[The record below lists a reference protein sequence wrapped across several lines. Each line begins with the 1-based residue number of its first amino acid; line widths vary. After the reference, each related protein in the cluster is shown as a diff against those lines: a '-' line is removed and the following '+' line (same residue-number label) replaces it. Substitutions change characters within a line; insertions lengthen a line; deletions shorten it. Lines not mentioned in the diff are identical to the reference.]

1 MPSSHRFLAPE
12 VPGKSSKNV
21 AIHGSAGEPLRLAR
35 GGWITL
41 LLNNASHAVV
51 RHVDV
56 AAARDGVNVISSRHV
71 KLDRLHVRGGSDDA
85 IALKSDWALRRIG
98 SETVGNI
105 SDILFHNVTV
115 LGAAKAAM
123 SIVTMDGPTSP
134 GPLRRIRAQNVQA
147 LAFIVVGARLRRP
160 GIGDAQV
167 VMDEW
172 IGTISDVSINN
183 VLAHGRWTSGSKRS
197 VPAYE
202 ALENHPLGPR
212 ISITN
217 VRAEVWGKGEA
228 AMKLWEPAHNPK
240 SYVERNVGPSPAF
253 GAFVRNAV
261 DVTLEVGR
269 ARRTT
274 TTGRPSSSTASAATA
289 SSTPPRT
296 GARRAP
302 STWACATP
310 PTSPSTAGSAVDEG
324 AFEVRQRIKPPLN
337 SGLPYPP
344 AATRNALGQ
353 DAPGLVRSSSAQ
365 DAAKP
370 RGVVR
375 GARERRG
382 PSRALPEHDRQL
394 AVPERR
400 DEGADADVVRRRG
413 PAVLQERRVGR
424 RVEPQ
429 PPLVAERRQERGDAV
444 AAEPVGHAARGAAAA
459 PVEDLD
465 ARVLDGAARGLEPRR
480 LVSRLVAQQPRG
492 LAVFGPDHD
501 VAGRRREVEEVG
513 DRRPGVGAHGPVGAV
528 DERRRRAAA
537 AAEAA
542 SLALLQNGA
551 KNPPVS
557 PSCGRNRRHRSSG
570 GASCFGGKRL
580 PPSSSRRDAAA
591 VVLQG
596 AHVVSP
602 GRAGSGDAAAASSS
616 VGSRRSTSATT
627 ASFSTGFNEHVL

>member
-1 MPSSHRFLAPE
+1 MLLALLLLLPIAASDAYCDARAFGAAGDGVSDDTAAITAALGACDHVVLRKGSYLSGTVRLRSHSVLEIRASAALLAIKAKRDRYAKPEADFYRKRKKTAWNQDRFQDYGHSNLDDALILIHDCENVTLRGGGAVDGRSEIPHTE
-12 VPGKSSKNV
+12 PLGGRFDPATNYPTKLIVVKSSKNV

-41 LLNNASHAVV
+41 LLNNATHAVV

-85 IALKSDWALRRIG
+85 IALKSDWALRRVLPMYDVQVTNSVVRSEKCNGLQIG

-123 SIVTMDGPTSP
+123 SIVTMDGSHIS
-134 GPLRRIRAQNVQA
+134 RVRYERIRAQNVQA

-183 VLAHGRWTSGSKRS
+183 VVAHNVSAPNAWKGYSYNYSTHLDGLARGRWTSGSKRS

-261 DVTLEVGR
+261 DVTLEKWDVR
-269 ARRTT
+269 AAHNDD
-274 TTGRPSSSTASAATA
+274 RPAFVFDGVRGNRLVNSAADRGAASAFDVGLRNAA
-289 SSTPPRT
+289 DVAVH
-296 GARRAP
+296 G
-302 STWACATP
+302 
-310 PTSPSTAGSAVDEG
+310 GLKAVDEG

-344 AATRNALGQ
+344 YFFDT
-353 DAPGLVRSSSAQ
+353 
-365 DAAKP
+365 
-370 RGVVR
+370 
-375 GARERRG
+375 
-382 PSRALPEHDRQL
+382 
-394 AVPERR
+394 
-400 DEGADADVVRRRG
+400 
-413 PAVLQERRVGR
+413 
-424 RVEPQ
+424 
-429 PPLVAERRQERGDAV
+429 
-444 AAEPVGHAARGAAAA
+444 
-459 PVEDLD
+459 
-465 ARVLDGAARGLEPRR
+465 
-480 LVSRLVAQQPRG
+480 
-492 LAVFGPDHD
+492 
-501 VAGRRREVEEVG
+501 
-513 DRRPGVGAHGPVGAV
+513 
-528 DERRRRAAA
+528 
-537 AAEAA
+537 
-542 SLALLQNGA
+542 
-551 KNPPVS
+551 
-557 PSCGRNRRHRSSG
+557 
-570 GASCFGGKRL
+570 
-580 PPSSSRRDAAA
+580 
-591 VVLQG
+591 
-596 AHVVSP
+596 
-602 GRAGSGDAAAASSS
+602 
-616 VGSRRSTSATT
+616 
-627 ASFSTGFNEHVL
+627 

>member
-1 MPSSHRFLAPE
+1 MLLAVLLLLPIAASDAYCDARAFGAAGDGVSDDTAAITAALGACDHVVLRKGSYLSGTVRLRSHSVLEIRASAALLAIKAKRDRYAKPEADFYRKRKKTAWNQDRFQDYGHSNLDDALILIHDCENVTLRGGGAVDGRSEIPHTE
-12 VPGKSSKNV
+12 PLGGRFDPGTNYPTKLIVVKSSKNV

-85 IALKSDWALRRIG
+85 IALKSDWALRRVLPMYDVQVTNSVVRSEKCNGLQIG

-123 SIVTMDGPTSP
+123 SIVTMDGSHIS
-134 GPLRRIRAQNVQA
+134 RVRYERIRAQNVQA

-183 VLAHGRWTSGSKRS
+183 VLAHNVSAPNAWKGYSYNYSTHLDGLAKGRWTSGSKRS

-261 DVTLEVGR
+261 DVTLEKWDVR
-269 ARRTT
+269 AAHNDD
-274 TTGRPSSSTASAATA
+274 RPAFVFDGVRGNRLVNSAADRGAASAFDVGLRNAA
-289 SSTPPRT
+289 DVAVH
-296 GARRAP
+296 G
-302 STWACATP
+302 
-310 PTSPSTAGSAVDEG
+310 GLKAVDEG

-344 AATRNALGQ
+344 YFFDT
-353 DAPGLVRSSSAQ
+353 
-365 DAAKP
+365 
-370 RGVVR
+370 
-375 GARERRG
+375 
-382 PSRALPEHDRQL
+382 
-394 AVPERR
+394 
-400 DEGADADVVRRRG
+400 
-413 PAVLQERRVGR
+413 
-424 RVEPQ
+424 
-429 PPLVAERRQERGDAV
+429 
-444 AAEPVGHAARGAAAA
+444 
-459 PVEDLD
+459 
-465 ARVLDGAARGLEPRR
+465 
-480 LVSRLVAQQPRG
+480 
-492 LAVFGPDHD
+492 
-501 VAGRRREVEEVG
+501 
-513 DRRPGVGAHGPVGAV
+513 
-528 DERRRRAAA
+528 
-537 AAEAA
+537 
-542 SLALLQNGA
+542 
-551 KNPPVS
+551 
-557 PSCGRNRRHRSSG
+557 
-570 GASCFGGKRL
+570 
-580 PPSSSRRDAAA
+580 
-591 VVLQG
+591 
-596 AHVVSP
+596 
-602 GRAGSGDAAAASSS
+602 
-616 VGSRRSTSATT
+616 
-627 ASFSTGFNEHVL
+627 

>member
-1 MPSSHRFLAPE
+1 MLLAVLLLLPIAASDAYCDARAFGAAGDGVSDDTAAITAALGACDHVVLRKGSYLSGTVRLRSHSVLEIRASAALLAIKAKRDRYAKPEADFYRKRKKTAWNQDRFQDYGHSNLDDALILIHDCENVTLRGGGAVDGRSEIPHTE
-12 VPGKSSKNV
+12 PLGGRFDPATNYPTKLIVVKSSKNV

-41 LLNNASHAVV
+41 LLNNATHAVV

-85 IALKSDWALRRIG
+85 IALKSDWALRRVLPMYDVQVTNSVVRSEKCNGLQIG

-123 SIVTMDGPTSP
+123 SIVTMDGSHIS
-134 GPLRRIRAQNVQA
+134 RVRYERIRAQNVQA

-183 VLAHGRWTSGSKRS
+183 VVAHNVSAPNAWKGYSYNYSTHLDGLAKGRWTSGSKRS

-261 DVTLEVGR
+261 DVTLEKWDVR
-269 ARRTT
+269 AAHNDD
-274 TTGRPSSSTASAATA
+274 RPAFVFDGVRGNRLVNSAADRGAASAFDVGLRNAA
-289 SSTPPRT
+289 DVAVH
-296 GARRAP
+296 G
-302 STWACATP
+302 
-310 PTSPSTAGSAVDEG
+310 GLKAVDEG

-344 AATRNALGQ
+344 YFFDT
-353 DAPGLVRSSSAQ
+353 
-365 DAAKP
+365 
-370 RGVVR
+370 
-375 GARERRG
+375 
-382 PSRALPEHDRQL
+382 
-394 AVPERR
+394 
-400 DEGADADVVRRRG
+400 
-413 PAVLQERRVGR
+413 
-424 RVEPQ
+424 
-429 PPLVAERRQERGDAV
+429 
-444 AAEPVGHAARGAAAA
+444 
-459 PVEDLD
+459 
-465 ARVLDGAARGLEPRR
+465 
-480 LVSRLVAQQPRG
+480 
-492 LAVFGPDHD
+492 
-501 VAGRRREVEEVG
+501 
-513 DRRPGVGAHGPVGAV
+513 
-528 DERRRRAAA
+528 
-537 AAEAA
+537 
-542 SLALLQNGA
+542 
-551 KNPPVS
+551 
-557 PSCGRNRRHRSSG
+557 
-570 GASCFGGKRL
+570 
-580 PPSSSRRDAAA
+580 
-591 VVLQG
+591 
-596 AHVVSP
+596 
-602 GRAGSGDAAAASSS
+602 
-616 VGSRRSTSATT
+616 
-627 ASFSTGFNEHVL
+627 

>member
-1 MPSSHRFLAPE
+1 MLLAVLLLLPIAASDAYCDARAFGAAGDGVSDDTAAITAALGACDHVVLRKGSYLSGTVRLRSHSVLEIRASAALLAIKAKRGRYAKPEADFYRKRKKSAWNQDRFQDYGHSNLDDALILIHDCENVTLRGGGAVDGRSEIPHTE
-12 VPGKSSKNV
+12 PVGGRFDPATNYPTKLIVVKSSKNV

-85 IALKSDWALRRIG
+85 IALKSDWALRRVLPMYDVQVTNSVVRSEKCNGLQIG

-123 SIVTMDGPTSP
+123 SIVTMDGSHIS
-134 GPLRRIRAQNVQA
+134 RVRYERIRAQNVQA

-183 VLAHGRWTSGSKRS
+183 VVAHNVSAPNAWKGYSYNYSTHLDGLARGRWTSGSKRS

-261 DVTLEVGR
+261 DVTLEKWDVR
-269 ARRTT
+269 AAHNDD
-274 TTGRPSSSTASAATA
+274 RPAFVFDGVRGNRLVNSAADRGAASAFDVGLRNAA
-289 SSTPPRT
+289 DVAVH
-296 GARRAP
+296 G
-302 STWACATP
+302 
-310 PTSPSTAGSAVDEG
+310 GLKAVDEG

-344 AATRNALGQ
+344 YFFDT
-353 DAPGLVRSSSAQ
+353 
-365 DAAKP
+365 
-370 RGVVR
+370 
-375 GARERRG
+375 
-382 PSRALPEHDRQL
+382 
-394 AVPERR
+394 
-400 DEGADADVVRRRG
+400 
-413 PAVLQERRVGR
+413 
-424 RVEPQ
+424 
-429 PPLVAERRQERGDAV
+429 
-444 AAEPVGHAARGAAAA
+444 
-459 PVEDLD
+459 
-465 ARVLDGAARGLEPRR
+465 
-480 LVSRLVAQQPRG
+480 
-492 LAVFGPDHD
+492 
-501 VAGRRREVEEVG
+501 
-513 DRRPGVGAHGPVGAV
+513 
-528 DERRRRAAA
+528 
-537 AAEAA
+537 
-542 SLALLQNGA
+542 
-551 KNPPVS
+551 
-557 PSCGRNRRHRSSG
+557 
-570 GASCFGGKRL
+570 
-580 PPSSSRRDAAA
+580 
-591 VVLQG
+591 
-596 AHVVSP
+596 
-602 GRAGSGDAAAASSS
+602 
-616 VGSRRSTSATT
+616 
-627 ASFSTGFNEHVL
+627 

>member
-1 MPSSHRFLAPE
+1 MLLALLLLLPIAASDAYCDARAFGAAGDGVSDDTAAITAALGACDHVVLRKGSYLSGTVRLRSHSVLEIRASAALLAIKAKRDRYAKPEADFYRKRKKSAWNQDRFQDYGHSNLDDALILIHDCENVTLRGGGAVDGRSEIPHTE
-12 VPGKSSKNV
+12 PVGGRFDPATNYPTKLIVVKSSKNV

-41 LLNNASHAVV
+41 LLNNATHAVV

-85 IALKSDWALRRIG
+85 IALKSDWALRRVLPMYDVQVTNSVVRSEKCNGLQIG

-123 SIVTMDGPTSP
+123 SIVTMDGSHIS
-134 GPLRRIRAQNVQA
+134 RVRYERIRAQNVQA

-183 VLAHGRWTSGSKRS
+183 VVAHNVSAPNAWKGYSYNYSTHLDGLARGRWTSGSKRS

-261 DVTLEVGR
+261 DVTLEKWDVR
-269 ARRTT
+269 AAHNDD
-274 TTGRPSSSTASAATA
+274 RPAFVFDGVRGNRLVNSAADRGAASAFDVGLRNAA
-289 SSTPPRT
+289 DVAVH
-296 GARRAP
+296 G
-302 STWACATP
+302 
-310 PTSPSTAGSAVDEG
+310 GLKAVDEG

-344 AATRNALGQ
+344 YFFDT
-353 DAPGLVRSSSAQ
+353 
-365 DAAKP
+365 
-370 RGVVR
+370 
-375 GARERRG
+375 
-382 PSRALPEHDRQL
+382 
-394 AVPERR
+394 
-400 DEGADADVVRRRG
+400 
-413 PAVLQERRVGR
+413 
-424 RVEPQ
+424 
-429 PPLVAERRQERGDAV
+429 
-444 AAEPVGHAARGAAAA
+444 
-459 PVEDLD
+459 
-465 ARVLDGAARGLEPRR
+465 
-480 LVSRLVAQQPRG
+480 
-492 LAVFGPDHD
+492 
-501 VAGRRREVEEVG
+501 
-513 DRRPGVGAHGPVGAV
+513 
-528 DERRRRAAA
+528 
-537 AAEAA
+537 
-542 SLALLQNGA
+542 
-551 KNPPVS
+551 
-557 PSCGRNRRHRSSG
+557 
-570 GASCFGGKRL
+570 
-580 PPSSSRRDAAA
+580 
-591 VVLQG
+591 
-596 AHVVSP
+596 
-602 GRAGSGDAAAASSS
+602 
-616 VGSRRSTSATT
+616 
-627 ASFSTGFNEHVL
+627 

>member
-1 MPSSHRFLAPE
+1 MLLALLLLLPIAASDAYCDARAFGAAGDGVSDDTAAITAALGACDHVVLRKGSYLSGTVRLRSHSVLEIRASAALLAIKAKRGRYAKPEADFYRKRKKSAWNQDRFQDYGHSNLDDALILIHDCENVTLRGGGAVDGRSEIPHTE
-12 VPGKSSKNV
+12 PVGGRFDPATNYPTKLIVVKSSKNV

-85 IALKSDWALRRIG
+85 IALKSDWALRRVLPMYDVQVTNSVVRSEKCNGLQIG

-123 SIVTMDGPTSP
+123 SIVTMDGSHIS
-134 GPLRRIRAQNVQA
+134 RVRYERIRAQNVQA

-183 VLAHGRWTSGSKRS
+183 VVAHNVSAPNAWKGYSYNYSTHLDGLAKGRWTSGSKRS

-261 DVTLEVGR
+261 DVTLEKWDVR
-269 ARRTT
+269 AAHNDD
-274 TTGRPSSSTASAATA
+274 RPAFVFDGVRGNRLVNSAADRGAASAFDVGLRNAA
-289 SSTPPRT
+289 DVAVH
-296 GARRAP
+296 G
-302 STWACATP
+302 
-310 PTSPSTAGSAVDEG
+310 GLKAVDEG

-344 AATRNALGQ
+344 YFFDT
-353 DAPGLVRSSSAQ
+353 
-365 DAAKP
+365 
-370 RGVVR
+370 
-375 GARERRG
+375 
-382 PSRALPEHDRQL
+382 
-394 AVPERR
+394 
-400 DEGADADVVRRRG
+400 
-413 PAVLQERRVGR
+413 
-424 RVEPQ
+424 
-429 PPLVAERRQERGDAV
+429 
-444 AAEPVGHAARGAAAA
+444 
-459 PVEDLD
+459 
-465 ARVLDGAARGLEPRR
+465 
-480 LVSRLVAQQPRG
+480 
-492 LAVFGPDHD
+492 
-501 VAGRRREVEEVG
+501 
-513 DRRPGVGAHGPVGAV
+513 
-528 DERRRRAAA
+528 
-537 AAEAA
+537 
-542 SLALLQNGA
+542 
-551 KNPPVS
+551 
-557 PSCGRNRRHRSSG
+557 
-570 GASCFGGKRL
+570 
-580 PPSSSRRDAAA
+580 
-591 VVLQG
+591 
-596 AHVVSP
+596 
-602 GRAGSGDAAAASSS
+602 
-616 VGSRRSTSATT
+616 
-627 ASFSTGFNEHVL
+627 

>member
-1 MPSSHRFLAPE
+1 MLLALLLLLPIAASDAYCDARAFGAAGDGVSDDTAAITAALGACDHVVLRKGSYLSGTVRLRSHSVLEIRASAALLAIKAKRGRYAKPEADFYRKRKKSAWNQDRFQDYGHSNLDDALILIHDCENVTLRGGGAVDGRSEIPHTE
-12 VPGKSSKNV
+12 PLGGRFDPATNYPTKLIVVKSSKNV

-41 LLNNASHAVV
+41 LLNNATHAVV

-85 IALKSDWALRRIG
+85 IALKSDWALRRVLPMYDVQVTNSVVRSEKCNGLQIG

-123 SIVTMDGPTSP
+123 SIVTMDGSHIS
-134 GPLRRIRAQNVQA
+134 RVRYERIRAQNVQA

-183 VLAHGRWTSGSKRS
+183 VVAHNVSAPNAWKGYSYNYSTHLDGLARGRWTSGSKRS

-261 DVTLEVGR
+261 DVTLEKWDVR
-269 ARRTT
+269 AAHNDD
-274 TTGRPSSSTASAATA
+274 RPAFVFDGVRGNRLVNSAADRGAASAFDVGLRNAA
-289 SSTPPRT
+289 DVAVH
-296 GARRAP
+296 G
-302 STWACATP
+302 
-310 PTSPSTAGSAVDEG
+310 GLKAVDEG

-344 AATRNALGQ
+344 YFFDT
-353 DAPGLVRSSSAQ
+353 
-365 DAAKP
+365 
-370 RGVVR
+370 
-375 GARERRG
+375 
-382 PSRALPEHDRQL
+382 
-394 AVPERR
+394 
-400 DEGADADVVRRRG
+400 
-413 PAVLQERRVGR
+413 
-424 RVEPQ
+424 
-429 PPLVAERRQERGDAV
+429 
-444 AAEPVGHAARGAAAA
+444 
-459 PVEDLD
+459 
-465 ARVLDGAARGLEPRR
+465 
-480 LVSRLVAQQPRG
+480 
-492 LAVFGPDHD
+492 
-501 VAGRRREVEEVG
+501 
-513 DRRPGVGAHGPVGAV
+513 
-528 DERRRRAAA
+528 
-537 AAEAA
+537 
-542 SLALLQNGA
+542 
-551 KNPPVS
+551 
-557 PSCGRNRRHRSSG
+557 
-570 GASCFGGKRL
+570 
-580 PPSSSRRDAAA
+580 
-591 VVLQG
+591 
-596 AHVVSP
+596 
-602 GRAGSGDAAAASSS
+602 
-616 VGSRRSTSATT
+616 
-627 ASFSTGFNEHVL
+627 

>member
-1 MPSSHRFLAPE
+1 MLLAVLLLLPIAASDAYCDARAFGAAGDGVSDDTAAITAALGACDHVVLRKGSYLSGTVRLRSHSVLEIRASAALLAIKAKRDRYAKPEADFYRKRKKSAWNQDRFQDYGHSNLDDALILIHDCENVTLRGGGAVDGRSEIPHTE
-12 VPGKSSKNV
+12 PVGGRFDPATNYPTKLIVVKSSKNV

-85 IALKSDWALRRIG
+85 IALKSDWALRRVLPMYDVQVTNSVVRSEKCNGLQIG

-123 SIVTMDGPTSP
+123 SIVTMDGSHIS
-134 GPLRRIRAQNVQA
+134 RVRYERIRAQNVQA

-183 VLAHGRWTSGSKRS
+183 VVAHNVSAPNAWKGYSYNYSTHLDGLAKGRWTSGSKRS

-261 DVTLEVGR
+261 DVTLEKWDVR
-269 ARRTT
+269 AAHNDD
-274 TTGRPSSSTASAATA
+274 RPAFVFDGVRGNRLVNSAADRGAASAFDVGLRNAA
-289 SSTPPRT
+289 DVAVH
-296 GARRAP
+296 G
-302 STWACATP
+302 
-310 PTSPSTAGSAVDEG
+310 GLKAVDEG

-344 AATRNALGQ
+344 YFFDT
-353 DAPGLVRSSSAQ
+353 
-365 DAAKP
+365 
-370 RGVVR
+370 
-375 GARERRG
+375 
-382 PSRALPEHDRQL
+382 
-394 AVPERR
+394 
-400 DEGADADVVRRRG
+400 
-413 PAVLQERRVGR
+413 
-424 RVEPQ
+424 
-429 PPLVAERRQERGDAV
+429 
-444 AAEPVGHAARGAAAA
+444 
-459 PVEDLD
+459 
-465 ARVLDGAARGLEPRR
+465 
-480 LVSRLVAQQPRG
+480 
-492 LAVFGPDHD
+492 
-501 VAGRRREVEEVG
+501 
-513 DRRPGVGAHGPVGAV
+513 
-528 DERRRRAAA
+528 
-537 AAEAA
+537 
-542 SLALLQNGA
+542 
-551 KNPPVS
+551 
-557 PSCGRNRRHRSSG
+557 
-570 GASCFGGKRL
+570 
-580 PPSSSRRDAAA
+580 
-591 VVLQG
+591 
-596 AHVVSP
+596 
-602 GRAGSGDAAAASSS
+602 
-616 VGSRRSTSATT
+616 
-627 ASFSTGFNEHVL
+627 

>member
-1 MPSSHRFLAPE
+1 MLLALLLLLPIAASDAYCDARAFGAAGDGVSDDTAAITAALGACDHVVLRKGSYLSGTVRLRSHSVLEIRASAALLAIKAKRGRYAKPEADFYRKRKKSAWNQDRFQDYGHSNLDDALILIHDCENVTLRGGGAVDGRSEIPHTE
-12 VPGKSSKNV
+12 PVGGRFDPATNYPTKLIVVKSSKNV

-41 LLNNASHAVV
+41 LLNNATHAVV

-85 IALKSDWALRRIG
+85 IALKSDWALRRVLPMYDVQVTNSVVRSEKCNGLQIG

-123 SIVTMDGPTSP
+123 SIVTMDGSHIS
-134 GPLRRIRAQNVQA
+134 RVRYERIRAQNVQA

-183 VLAHGRWTSGSKRS
+183 VVAHNVSAPNAWKGYSYNYSTHLDGLARGRWTSGSKRS

-261 DVTLEVGR
+261 DVTLEKWDVR
-269 ARRTT
+269 AAHNDD
-274 TTGRPSSSTASAATA
+274 RPAFVFDGVRGNRLVNSAADRGAASAFDVGLRNAA
-289 SSTPPRT
+289 DVAVH
-296 GARRAP
+296 G
-302 STWACATP
+302 
-310 PTSPSTAGSAVDEG
+310 GLKAVDEG

-344 AATRNALGQ
+344 YFFDT
-353 DAPGLVRSSSAQ
+353 
-365 DAAKP
+365 
-370 RGVVR
+370 
-375 GARERRG
+375 
-382 PSRALPEHDRQL
+382 
-394 AVPERR
+394 
-400 DEGADADVVRRRG
+400 
-413 PAVLQERRVGR
+413 
-424 RVEPQ
+424 
-429 PPLVAERRQERGDAV
+429 
-444 AAEPVGHAARGAAAA
+444 
-459 PVEDLD
+459 
-465 ARVLDGAARGLEPRR
+465 
-480 LVSRLVAQQPRG
+480 
-492 LAVFGPDHD
+492 
-501 VAGRRREVEEVG
+501 
-513 DRRPGVGAHGPVGAV
+513 
-528 DERRRRAAA
+528 
-537 AAEAA
+537 
-542 SLALLQNGA
+542 
-551 KNPPVS
+551 
-557 PSCGRNRRHRSSG
+557 
-570 GASCFGGKRL
+570 
-580 PPSSSRRDAAA
+580 
-591 VVLQG
+591 
-596 AHVVSP
+596 
-602 GRAGSGDAAAASSS
+602 
-616 VGSRRSTSATT
+616 
-627 ASFSTGFNEHVL
+627 

>member
-1 MPSSHRFLAPE
+1 MLLAVLLLLPIAASDAYCDARAFGAAGDGVSDDTAAITAALGACDHVVLRKGSYLSGTVRLRSHSVLEIRASAALLAIKAKRDRYARPEADFYRKRKKTAWNQDRFQDYGHSNLDDALILIHDCENVTLRGGGAVDGRSEIPHTE
-12 VPGKSSKNV
+12 PLGGRFDPATNYPTKLIVVKSSKNV

-85 IALKSDWALRRIG
+85 IALKSDWALRRVLPMYDVQVTNSVVRSEKCNGLQIG

-123 SIVTMDGPTSP
+123 SIVTMDGSHIS
-134 GPLRRIRAQNVQA
+134 RVRYERIRAQNVQA

-183 VLAHGRWTSGSKRS
+183 VVAHNVSAPNAWKGYSYNYSTHLDGLAKGRWTSGSKRS

-261 DVTLEVGR
+261 DVTLEKWDVR
-269 ARRTT
+269 AAHNDD
-274 TTGRPSSSTASAATA
+274 RPAFVFDGVRGNRLVNSAADRGAASAFDVGLRNAA
-289 SSTPPRT
+289 DVAVH
-296 GARRAP
+296 G
-302 STWACATP
+302 
-310 PTSPSTAGSAVDEG
+310 GLKAVDEG

-344 AATRNALGQ
+344 YFFDT
-353 DAPGLVRSSSAQ
+353 
-365 DAAKP
+365 
-370 RGVVR
+370 
-375 GARERRG
+375 
-382 PSRALPEHDRQL
+382 
-394 AVPERR
+394 
-400 DEGADADVVRRRG
+400 
-413 PAVLQERRVGR
+413 
-424 RVEPQ
+424 
-429 PPLVAERRQERGDAV
+429 
-444 AAEPVGHAARGAAAA
+444 
-459 PVEDLD
+459 
-465 ARVLDGAARGLEPRR
+465 
-480 LVSRLVAQQPRG
+480 
-492 LAVFGPDHD
+492 
-501 VAGRRREVEEVG
+501 
-513 DRRPGVGAHGPVGAV
+513 
-528 DERRRRAAA
+528 
-537 AAEAA
+537 
-542 SLALLQNGA
+542 
-551 KNPPVS
+551 
-557 PSCGRNRRHRSSG
+557 
-570 GASCFGGKRL
+570 
-580 PPSSSRRDAAA
+580 
-591 VVLQG
+591 
-596 AHVVSP
+596 
-602 GRAGSGDAAAASSS
+602 
-616 VGSRRSTSATT
+616 
-627 ASFSTGFNEHVL
+627 

>member
-1 MPSSHRFLAPE
+1 MLLALLLLLPIAASDAYCDARAFGAAGDGVSDDTAAITAALGACDHVVLRKGSYLSGTVRLRSHSVLEIRASAALLAIKAKRDRYAKPEADFYRKRKKTAWNQDRFQDYGHSNLDDALILIHDCENVTLRGGGAVDGRSEIPHTE
-12 VPGKSSKNV
+12 PLGGKFDPGTNYPTKLIVVKSSKNV

-85 IALKSDWALRRIG
+85 IALKSDWALRRVLPMYDVQVTNSVVRSEKCNGLQIG

-123 SIVTMDGPTSP
+123 SIVTMDGSHIS
-134 GPLRRIRAQNVQA
+134 RVRYERIRAQNVQA

-183 VLAHGRWTSGSKRS
+183 VLAHNVSAPNAWKGYSYNYSTHLDGLAKGRWTSGSKRS

-261 DVTLEVGR
+261 DVTLEKWDVR
-269 ARRTT
+269 AAHNDD
-274 TTGRPSSSTASAATA
+274 RPAFVFDGVRGNRLVNSAADRGAASAFDVGLRNAA
-289 SSTPPRT
+289 DVAVH
-296 GARRAP
+296 G
-302 STWACATP
+302 
-310 PTSPSTAGSAVDEG
+310 GLKAVDEG

-344 AATRNALGQ
+344 YFFDT
-353 DAPGLVRSSSAQ
+353 
-365 DAAKP
+365 
-370 RGVVR
+370 
-375 GARERRG
+375 
-382 PSRALPEHDRQL
+382 
-394 AVPERR
+394 
-400 DEGADADVVRRRG
+400 
-413 PAVLQERRVGR
+413 
-424 RVEPQ
+424 
-429 PPLVAERRQERGDAV
+429 
-444 AAEPVGHAARGAAAA
+444 
-459 PVEDLD
+459 
-465 ARVLDGAARGLEPRR
+465 
-480 LVSRLVAQQPRG
+480 
-492 LAVFGPDHD
+492 
-501 VAGRRREVEEVG
+501 
-513 DRRPGVGAHGPVGAV
+513 
-528 DERRRRAAA
+528 
-537 AAEAA
+537 
-542 SLALLQNGA
+542 
-551 KNPPVS
+551 
-557 PSCGRNRRHRSSG
+557 
-570 GASCFGGKRL
+570 
-580 PPSSSRRDAAA
+580 
-591 VVLQG
+591 
-596 AHVVSP
+596 
-602 GRAGSGDAAAASSS
+602 
-616 VGSRRSTSATT
+616 
-627 ASFSTGFNEHVL
+627 

>member
-1 MPSSHRFLAPE
+1 MLLAVLLLLPIAASDAYCDARAFGAAGDGVSDDTAAITAALGACDHVVLRKGSYLSGTVRLRSHSVLEIRASAALLAIKAKRDRYAKPEADFYRKRKKTAWNQDRFQDYGHSNLDDALILIHDCENVTLRGGGAVDGRSEIPHTE
-12 VPGKSSKNV
+12 PLGGRFDPGTNYPTKLIVVKSSKNV

-85 IALKSDWALRRIG
+85 IALKSDWALRRVLPMYDVQVTNSVVRSEKCNGLQIG

-123 SIVTMDGPTSP
+123 SIVTMDGSHIS
-134 GPLRRIRAQNVQA
+134 RVRYERIRAQNVQA

-183 VLAHGRWTSGSKRS
+183 VLAHNVSAPNAWKGYSYNYSTHLDGLAKGRWTSGSKRS

-261 DVTLEVGR
+261 DVTLEKWDVR
-269 ARRTT
+269 AAHNDD
-274 TTGRPSSSTASAATA
+274 RPAFVFDGVRDNRLVNSAADRGAASAFDVGLRNAA
-289 SSTPPRT
+289 DVAVH
-296 GARRAP
+296 G
-302 STWACATP
+302 
-310 PTSPSTAGSAVDEG
+310 GLKAVDEG

-344 AATRNALGQ
+344 YFFDT
-353 DAPGLVRSSSAQ
+353 
-365 DAAKP
+365 
-370 RGVVR
+370 
-375 GARERRG
+375 
-382 PSRALPEHDRQL
+382 
-394 AVPERR
+394 
-400 DEGADADVVRRRG
+400 
-413 PAVLQERRVGR
+413 
-424 RVEPQ
+424 
-429 PPLVAERRQERGDAV
+429 
-444 AAEPVGHAARGAAAA
+444 
-459 PVEDLD
+459 
-465 ARVLDGAARGLEPRR
+465 
-480 LVSRLVAQQPRG
+480 
-492 LAVFGPDHD
+492 
-501 VAGRRREVEEVG
+501 
-513 DRRPGVGAHGPVGAV
+513 
-528 DERRRRAAA
+528 
-537 AAEAA
+537 
-542 SLALLQNGA
+542 
-551 KNPPVS
+551 
-557 PSCGRNRRHRSSG
+557 
-570 GASCFGGKRL
+570 
-580 PPSSSRRDAAA
+580 
-591 VVLQG
+591 
-596 AHVVSP
+596 
-602 GRAGSGDAAAASSS
+602 
-616 VGSRRSTSATT
+616 
-627 ASFSTGFNEHVL
+627 

>member
-1 MPSSHRFLAPE
+1 MLLAVLLLLPIAASDAYCDARAFGAAGDGVSDDTAAITAALGACDHVVLRKGSYLSGTVRLRSHSVLEIRASAALLAIKAKRGRYAKPEADFYRKRKKSAWNQDRFQDYGHSNLDDALILIHDCENVTLRGGGAVDGRSEIPHTE
-12 VPGKSSKNV
+12 PLGGRFDPATNYPTKLIVVKSSKNV

-41 LLNNASHAVV
+41 LLNNATHAVV

-85 IALKSDWALRRIG
+85 IALKSDWALRRVLPMYDVQVTNSVVRSEKCNGLQIG

-123 SIVTMDGPTSP
+123 SIVTMDGSHIS
-134 GPLRRIRAQNVQA
+134 RVRYERIRAQNVQA

-183 VLAHGRWTSGSKRS
+183 VVAHNVSAPNAWKGYSYNYSTHLDGLARGRWTSGSKRS

-261 DVTLEVGR
+261 DVTLEKWDVR
-269 ARRTT
+269 AAHNDD
-274 TTGRPSSSTASAATA
+274 RPAFVFDGVRGNRLVNSAADRGAASAFDVGLRNAA
-289 SSTPPRT
+289 DVAVH
-296 GARRAP
+296 G
-302 STWACATP
+302 
-310 PTSPSTAGSAVDEG
+310 GLKAVDEG

-344 AATRNALGQ
+344 YFFDT
-353 DAPGLVRSSSAQ
+353 
-365 DAAKP
+365 
-370 RGVVR
+370 
-375 GARERRG
+375 
-382 PSRALPEHDRQL
+382 
-394 AVPERR
+394 
-400 DEGADADVVRRRG
+400 
-413 PAVLQERRVGR
+413 
-424 RVEPQ
+424 
-429 PPLVAERRQERGDAV
+429 
-444 AAEPVGHAARGAAAA
+444 
-459 PVEDLD
+459 
-465 ARVLDGAARGLEPRR
+465 
-480 LVSRLVAQQPRG
+480 
-492 LAVFGPDHD
+492 
-501 VAGRRREVEEVG
+501 
-513 DRRPGVGAHGPVGAV
+513 
-528 DERRRRAAA
+528 
-537 AAEAA
+537 
-542 SLALLQNGA
+542 
-551 KNPPVS
+551 
-557 PSCGRNRRHRSSG
+557 
-570 GASCFGGKRL
+570 
-580 PPSSSRRDAAA
+580 
-591 VVLQG
+591 
-596 AHVVSP
+596 
-602 GRAGSGDAAAASSS
+602 
-616 VGSRRSTSATT
+616 
-627 ASFSTGFNEHVL
+627 

>member
-1 MPSSHRFLAPE
+1 MLLALLLLLPIAASDAYCDARAFGAAGDGVSDDTAAITAALGACDHVVLRKGSYLSGTVRLRSHSVLEIRASAALLAIKAKRDRYAKPEADFYRKRKKSAWNQDRFQDYGHSNLDDALILIHDCENVTLRGGGAVDGRSEIPHTE
-12 VPGKSSKNV
+12 PVGGRFDPATNYPTKLIVVKSSKNV

-41 LLNNASHAVV
+41 LLNNATHAVV

-85 IALKSDWALRRIG
+85 IALKSDWALRRVLPMYDVQVTNSVVRSEKCNGLQIG

-123 SIVTMDGPTSP
+123 SIVTMDGSHIS
-134 GPLRRIRAQNVQA
+134 RVRYERIRAQNVQA

-183 VLAHGRWTSGSKRS
+183 VVAHNVSAPNAWKGYSYNYSTHLDGLAKGRWTSGSKRS

-261 DVTLEVGR
+261 DVTLEKWDVR
-269 ARRTT
+269 AAHNDD
-274 TTGRPSSSTASAATA
+274 RPAFVFDGVRGNRLVNSAADRGAASAFDVGLRNAA
-289 SSTPPRT
+289 DVAVH
-296 GARRAP
+296 G
-302 STWACATP
+302 
-310 PTSPSTAGSAVDEG
+310 GLKAVDEG

-344 AATRNALGQ
+344 YFFDT
-353 DAPGLVRSSSAQ
+353 
-365 DAAKP
+365 
-370 RGVVR
+370 
-375 GARERRG
+375 
-382 PSRALPEHDRQL
+382 
-394 AVPERR
+394 
-400 DEGADADVVRRRG
+400 
-413 PAVLQERRVGR
+413 
-424 RVEPQ
+424 
-429 PPLVAERRQERGDAV
+429 
-444 AAEPVGHAARGAAAA
+444 
-459 PVEDLD
+459 
-465 ARVLDGAARGLEPRR
+465 
-480 LVSRLVAQQPRG
+480 
-492 LAVFGPDHD
+492 
-501 VAGRRREVEEVG
+501 
-513 DRRPGVGAHGPVGAV
+513 
-528 DERRRRAAA
+528 
-537 AAEAA
+537 
-542 SLALLQNGA
+542 
-551 KNPPVS
+551 
-557 PSCGRNRRHRSSG
+557 
-570 GASCFGGKRL
+570 
-580 PPSSSRRDAAA
+580 
-591 VVLQG
+591 
-596 AHVVSP
+596 
-602 GRAGSGDAAAASSS
+602 
-616 VGSRRSTSATT
+616 
-627 ASFSTGFNEHVL
+627 

>member
-1 MPSSHRFLAPE
+1 MLLAVLLLLPIAASDAYCDARAFGAAGDGVSDDTAAITAALGACDHVVLRKGSYLSGTVRLRSHSVLEIRASAALLAIKAKRGRYAKPEADFYRKRKKTAWNQDRFQDYGHSNLDDALILIHDCENVTLRGGGAVDGRSEIPHTE
-12 VPGKSSKNV
+12 PVGGRFDPATNYPTKLIVVKSSKNV

-41 LLNNASHAVV
+41 LLNNATHAVV

-85 IALKSDWALRRIG
+85 IALKSDWALRRVLPMYDVQVTNSVVRSEKCNGLQIG

-123 SIVTMDGPTSP
+123 SIVTMDGSHIS
-134 GPLRRIRAQNVQA
+134 RVRYERIRAQNVQA

-183 VLAHGRWTSGSKRS
+183 VVAHNVSAPNAWKGYSYNYSTHLDGLAKGRWTSGSKRS

-261 DVTLEVGR
+261 DVTLEKWDVR
-269 ARRTT
+269 AAHNDD
-274 TTGRPSSSTASAATA
+274 RPAFVFDGVRGNRLVNSAADRGAASAFDVGLRNAA
-289 SSTPPRT
+289 DVAVH
-296 GARRAP
+296 G
-302 STWACATP
+302 
-310 PTSPSTAGSAVDEG
+310 GLKAVDEG

-344 AATRNALGQ
+344 YFFDT
-353 DAPGLVRSSSAQ
+353 
-365 DAAKP
+365 
-370 RGVVR
+370 
-375 GARERRG
+375 
-382 PSRALPEHDRQL
+382 
-394 AVPERR
+394 
-400 DEGADADVVRRRG
+400 
-413 PAVLQERRVGR
+413 
-424 RVEPQ
+424 
-429 PPLVAERRQERGDAV
+429 
-444 AAEPVGHAARGAAAA
+444 
-459 PVEDLD
+459 
-465 ARVLDGAARGLEPRR
+465 
-480 LVSRLVAQQPRG
+480 
-492 LAVFGPDHD
+492 
-501 VAGRRREVEEVG
+501 
-513 DRRPGVGAHGPVGAV
+513 
-528 DERRRRAAA
+528 
-537 AAEAA
+537 
-542 SLALLQNGA
+542 
-551 KNPPVS
+551 
-557 PSCGRNRRHRSSG
+557 
-570 GASCFGGKRL
+570 
-580 PPSSSRRDAAA
+580 
-591 VVLQG
+591 
-596 AHVVSP
+596 
-602 GRAGSGDAAAASSS
+602 
-616 VGSRRSTSATT
+616 
-627 ASFSTGFNEHVL
+627 

>member
-1 MPSSHRFLAPE
+1 MLLAVLLLLPIAASDAYCDARAFGAAGDGVSDDTAAITAALGACDHVVLRKGSYLSGTVRLRSHSVLEIRASAALLAIKAKRGRYARPEADFYRKRKKTAWNQGRNRVMQRRFNAWNQDRFQDYGHSNLDDALILIHDCENVTLRGGGAVDGRSEIPHTE
-12 VPGKSSKNV
+12 PLGGRFDPATNYPTKLIVVKSSKNV

-85 IALKSDWALRRIG
+85 IALKSDWALRRVLPMYDVQVTNSVVRSEKCNGLQIG

-115 LGAAKAAM
+115 LGAAKAAI
-123 SIVTMDGPTSP
+123 SIVTMDGSHIS
-134 GPLRRIRAQNVQA
+134 RVRYERIRAQNVQA

-183 VLAHGRWTSGSKRS
+183 VLAHNVSAPNAWKGYSYNYSTHLDGLAKGRWTSGSKRS

-261 DVTLEVGR
+261 DVTLEKWDVR
-269 ARRTT
+269 AAHNDD
-274 TTGRPSSSTASAATA
+274 RPAFVFDGVRGNRLVNSAADRGAASAFDVGLRNAA
-289 SSTPPRT
+289 DVAVH
-296 GARRAP
+296 G
-302 STWACATP
+302 
-310 PTSPSTAGSAVDEG
+310 GLKAVDEG

-344 AATRNALGQ
+344 YFFDT
-353 DAPGLVRSSSAQ
+353 
-365 DAAKP
+365 
-370 RGVVR
+370 
-375 GARERRG
+375 
-382 PSRALPEHDRQL
+382 
-394 AVPERR
+394 
-400 DEGADADVVRRRG
+400 
-413 PAVLQERRVGR
+413 
-424 RVEPQ
+424 
-429 PPLVAERRQERGDAV
+429 
-444 AAEPVGHAARGAAAA
+444 
-459 PVEDLD
+459 
-465 ARVLDGAARGLEPRR
+465 
-480 LVSRLVAQQPRG
+480 
-492 LAVFGPDHD
+492 
-501 VAGRRREVEEVG
+501 
-513 DRRPGVGAHGPVGAV
+513 
-528 DERRRRAAA
+528 
-537 AAEAA
+537 
-542 SLALLQNGA
+542 
-551 KNPPVS
+551 
-557 PSCGRNRRHRSSG
+557 
-570 GASCFGGKRL
+570 
-580 PPSSSRRDAAA
+580 
-591 VVLQG
+591 
-596 AHVVSP
+596 
-602 GRAGSGDAAAASSS
+602 
-616 VGSRRSTSATT
+616 
-627 ASFSTGFNEHVL
+627 

>member
-1 MPSSHRFLAPE
+1 MRLGSLGDSARCCSQSSCCSRSPRATPTATRAFGAAGDGVSDDTAAITAALGACDHVVLRKGSYLSGTVRLRSHSVLEIRASAALLAIKAKRGRYAKPEADFYRKRKKTAWNQGRNRVMQRRFNAWNQDRFQDYGHSNLDDALILIHDCENVTLRGGGAVDGRSEIPHTE
-12 VPGKSSKNV
+12 PVGGRFDPATNYPTKLIVVKSSKNV

-51 RHVDV
+51 RHVGV

-85 IALKSDWALRRIG
+85 IALKSDWALRRVLPMYDVQVTNSVVRSEKCNGLQIG

-123 SIVTMDGPTSP
+123 SIVTMDGSHIS
-134 GPLRRIRAQNVQA
+134 RVRYERIRAQNVQA

-183 VLAHGRWTSGSKRS
+183 GRWTSGSKRS

-217 VRAEVWGKGEA
+217 VRGGLGQGEA

-261 DVTLEVGR
+261 DVTLEKWDVR
-269 ARRTT
+269 AAHNDD
-274 TTGRPSSSTASAATA
+274 RPAFVFDGVRGNRLVNSAADRGAASAFDVGLRNAA
-289 SSTPPRT
+289 DVAVH
-296 GARRAP
+296 G
-302 STWACATP
+302 
-310 PTSPSTAGSAVDEG
+310 GLKAVDEG

-344 AATRNALGQ
+344 YFFDT
-353 DAPGLVRSSSAQ
+353 
-365 DAAKP
+365 
-370 RGVVR
+370 
-375 GARERRG
+375 
-382 PSRALPEHDRQL
+382 
-394 AVPERR
+394 
-400 DEGADADVVRRRG
+400 
-413 PAVLQERRVGR
+413 
-424 RVEPQ
+424 
-429 PPLVAERRQERGDAV
+429 
-444 AAEPVGHAARGAAAA
+444 
-459 PVEDLD
+459 
-465 ARVLDGAARGLEPRR
+465 
-480 LVSRLVAQQPRG
+480 
-492 LAVFGPDHD
+492 
-501 VAGRRREVEEVG
+501 
-513 DRRPGVGAHGPVGAV
+513 
-528 DERRRRAAA
+528 
-537 AAEAA
+537 
-542 SLALLQNGA
+542 
-551 KNPPVS
+551 
-557 PSCGRNRRHRSSG
+557 
-570 GASCFGGKRL
+570 
-580 PPSSSRRDAAA
+580 
-591 VVLQG
+591 
-596 AHVVSP
+596 
-602 GRAGSGDAAAASSS
+602 
-616 VGSRRSTSATT
+616 
-627 ASFSTGFNEHVL
+627 

>member
-1 MPSSHRFLAPE
+1 MLLALLLLLPIAASDAYCDARAFGAAGDGVSDDTAAITAALGACDHVVLRKGSYLSGTVRLRSHSVLEIRASAALLAIKAKRGRYAKPEADFYRKRKKSAWNQDRFQDYGHSNLDDALILIHDCENVTLRGGGAVDGRSEIPHTE
-12 VPGKSSKNV
+12 PVGGRFDPATNYPTKLIVVKSSKNV

-41 LLNNASHAVV
+41 LLNNATHAVV

-85 IALKSDWALRRIG
+85 IALKSDWALRRVLPMYDVQVTNSVVRSEKCNGLQIG

-123 SIVTMDGPTSP
+123 SIVTMDGSHIS
-134 GPLRRIRAQNVQA
+134 RVRYERIRAQNVQA

-183 VLAHGRWTSGSKRS
+183 VVAHNVSAPNAWKGYSYNYSTHLDGLAKGRWTSGSKRS

-261 DVTLEVGR
+261 DVTLEKWDVR
-269 ARRTT
+269 AAHNDD
-274 TTGRPSSSTASAATA
+274 RPAFVFDGVRGNRLVNSAADRGAASAFDVGLRNAA
-289 SSTPPRT
+289 DVAVH
-296 GARRAP
+296 G
-302 STWACATP
+302 
-310 PTSPSTAGSAVDEG
+310 GLKAVDEG

-344 AATRNALGQ
+344 YFFDT
-353 DAPGLVRSSSAQ
+353 
-365 DAAKP
+365 
-370 RGVVR
+370 
-375 GARERRG
+375 
-382 PSRALPEHDRQL
+382 
-394 AVPERR
+394 
-400 DEGADADVVRRRG
+400 
-413 PAVLQERRVGR
+413 
-424 RVEPQ
+424 
-429 PPLVAERRQERGDAV
+429 
-444 AAEPVGHAARGAAAA
+444 
-459 PVEDLD
+459 
-465 ARVLDGAARGLEPRR
+465 
-480 LVSRLVAQQPRG
+480 
-492 LAVFGPDHD
+492 
-501 VAGRRREVEEVG
+501 
-513 DRRPGVGAHGPVGAV
+513 
-528 DERRRRAAA
+528 
-537 AAEAA
+537 
-542 SLALLQNGA
+542 
-551 KNPPVS
+551 
-557 PSCGRNRRHRSSG
+557 
-570 GASCFGGKRL
+570 
-580 PPSSSRRDAAA
+580 
-591 VVLQG
+591 
-596 AHVVSP
+596 
-602 GRAGSGDAAAASSS
+602 
-616 VGSRRSTSATT
+616 
-627 ASFSTGFNEHVL
+627 

>member
-1 MPSSHRFLAPE
+1 MLLAVLLLLPIAASDAYCDARAFGAAGDGVSDDTAAITAALGACDHVVLRKGSYLSGTVRLRSHSVLEIRASAALLAIKAKRDRYAKPEADFYRKRKKTAWNQDRFQDYGHSNLDDALILIHDCENVTLRGGGAVDGRSEIPHTE
-12 VPGKSSKNV
+12 PLGGRFDPATNYPTKLIVVKSSKNV

-41 LLNNASHAVV
+41 LLNNASHAIV

-85 IALKSDWALRRIG
+85 IALKSDWALRRVLPMYDVQVTNSVVRSEKCNGLQIG

-123 SIVTMDGPTSP
+123 SIVTMDGSHIS
-134 GPLRRIRAQNVQA
+134 RVRYERIRAQNVQA

-183 VLAHGRWTSGSKRS
+183 VVAHNVSAPNAWKGYSYNYSTHLDGLAKGRWTSGSKRS

-261 DVTLEVGR
+261 DVTLEKWDVR
-269 ARRTT
+269 AAHNDD
-274 TTGRPSSSTASAATA
+274 RPAFVFDGVRGNRLVNSAADRGAASAFDVGLRNAA
-289 SSTPPRT
+289 DVAVH
-296 GARRAP
+296 G
-302 STWACATP
+302 
-310 PTSPSTAGSAVDEG
+310 GLKAVDEG

-344 AATRNALGQ
+344 YFFDT
-353 DAPGLVRSSSAQ
+353 
-365 DAAKP
+365 
-370 RGVVR
+370 
-375 GARERRG
+375 
-382 PSRALPEHDRQL
+382 
-394 AVPERR
+394 
-400 DEGADADVVRRRG
+400 
-413 PAVLQERRVGR
+413 
-424 RVEPQ
+424 
-429 PPLVAERRQERGDAV
+429 
-444 AAEPVGHAARGAAAA
+444 
-459 PVEDLD
+459 
-465 ARVLDGAARGLEPRR
+465 
-480 LVSRLVAQQPRG
+480 
-492 LAVFGPDHD
+492 
-501 VAGRRREVEEVG
+501 
-513 DRRPGVGAHGPVGAV
+513 
-528 DERRRRAAA
+528 
-537 AAEAA
+537 
-542 SLALLQNGA
+542 
-551 KNPPVS
+551 
-557 PSCGRNRRHRSSG
+557 
-570 GASCFGGKRL
+570 
-580 PPSSSRRDAAA
+580 
-591 VVLQG
+591 
-596 AHVVSP
+596 
-602 GRAGSGDAAAASSS
+602 
-616 VGSRRSTSATT
+616 
-627 ASFSTGFNEHVL
+627 

>member
-1 MPSSHRFLAPE
+1 MLLAVLLLLPIAASDAYCDARAFGAAGDGVSDDTAAITAALGACDHVVLRKGSYLSGTVRLRSHSVLEIRASAALLAIKAKRDRYAKPEADFYRKRKKSAWNQDRFQDYGHSNLDDALILIHDCENVTLRGGGAVDGRSEIPHTE
-12 VPGKSSKNV
+12 PLGGRFDPATNYPTKLIVVKSSKNV

-41 LLNNASHAVV
+41 LLNNATHAVV

-85 IALKSDWALRRIG
+85 IALKSDWALRRVLPMYDVQVTNSVVRSEKCNGLQIG

-123 SIVTMDGPTSP
+123 SIVTMDGSHIS
-134 GPLRRIRAQNVQA
+134 RVRYERIRAQNVQA

-183 VLAHGRWTSGSKRS
+183 VVAHNVSAPNAWKGYSYNYSTHLDGLARGRWTSGSKRS

-261 DVTLEVGR
+261 DVTLEKWDVR
-269 ARRTT
+269 AAHNDD
-274 TTGRPSSSTASAATA
+274 RPAFVFDGVRGNRLVNSAADRGAASAFDVGLRNAA
-289 SSTPPRT
+289 DVAVH
-296 GARRAP
+296 G
-302 STWACATP
+302 
-310 PTSPSTAGSAVDEG
+310 GLKAVDEG

-344 AATRNALGQ
+344 YFFDT
-353 DAPGLVRSSSAQ
+353 
-365 DAAKP
+365 
-370 RGVVR
+370 
-375 GARERRG
+375 
-382 PSRALPEHDRQL
+382 
-394 AVPERR
+394 
-400 DEGADADVVRRRG
+400 
-413 PAVLQERRVGR
+413 
-424 RVEPQ
+424 
-429 PPLVAERRQERGDAV
+429 
-444 AAEPVGHAARGAAAA
+444 
-459 PVEDLD
+459 
-465 ARVLDGAARGLEPRR
+465 
-480 LVSRLVAQQPRG
+480 
-492 LAVFGPDHD
+492 
-501 VAGRRREVEEVG
+501 
-513 DRRPGVGAHGPVGAV
+513 
-528 DERRRRAAA
+528 
-537 AAEAA
+537 
-542 SLALLQNGA
+542 
-551 KNPPVS
+551 
-557 PSCGRNRRHRSSG
+557 
-570 GASCFGGKRL
+570 
-580 PPSSSRRDAAA
+580 
-591 VVLQG
+591 
-596 AHVVSP
+596 
-602 GRAGSGDAAAASSS
+602 
-616 VGSRRSTSATT
+616 
-627 ASFSTGFNEHVL
+627 

>member
-1 MPSSHRFLAPE
+1 MLLALLLLLPIAASDAYCDARAFGAAGDGVSDDTAAITAALGACDHVVLRKGSYLSGTVRLRSHSVLEIRASAALLAIKAKRGRYAKPEADFYRKRKKSAWNQDRFQDYGHSNLDDALILIHDCENVTLRGGGAVDGRSEIPHTE
-12 VPGKSSKNV
+12 PLGGRFDPATNYPTKLIVVKSSKNV

-41 LLNNASHAVV
+41 LLNNATHAVV

-85 IALKSDWALRRIG
+85 IALKSDWALRRVLPMYDVQVTNSVVRSEKCNGLQIG

-123 SIVTMDGPTSP
+123 SIVTMDGSHIS
-134 GPLRRIRAQNVQA
+134 RVRYERIRAQNVQA

-183 VLAHGRWTSGSKRS
+183 VVAHNVSAPNAWKGYSYNYSTHLDGLAKGRWTSGSKRS

-261 DVTLEVGR
+261 DVTLEKWDVR
-269 ARRTT
+269 AAHNDD
-274 TTGRPSSSTASAATA
+274 RPAFVFDGVRGNRLVNSAADRGAASAFDVGLRNAA
-289 SSTPPRT
+289 DVAVH
-296 GARRAP
+296 G
-302 STWACATP
+302 
-310 PTSPSTAGSAVDEG
+310 GLKAVDEG

-344 AATRNALGQ
+344 YFFDT
-353 DAPGLVRSSSAQ
+353 
-365 DAAKP
+365 
-370 RGVVR
+370 
-375 GARERRG
+375 
-382 PSRALPEHDRQL
+382 
-394 AVPERR
+394 
-400 DEGADADVVRRRG
+400 
-413 PAVLQERRVGR
+413 
-424 RVEPQ
+424 
-429 PPLVAERRQERGDAV
+429 
-444 AAEPVGHAARGAAAA
+444 
-459 PVEDLD
+459 
-465 ARVLDGAARGLEPRR
+465 
-480 LVSRLVAQQPRG
+480 
-492 LAVFGPDHD
+492 
-501 VAGRRREVEEVG
+501 
-513 DRRPGVGAHGPVGAV
+513 
-528 DERRRRAAA
+528 
-537 AAEAA
+537 
-542 SLALLQNGA
+542 
-551 KNPPVS
+551 
-557 PSCGRNRRHRSSG
+557 
-570 GASCFGGKRL
+570 
-580 PPSSSRRDAAA
+580 
-591 VVLQG
+591 
-596 AHVVSP
+596 
-602 GRAGSGDAAAASSS
+602 
-616 VGSRRSTSATT
+616 
-627 ASFSTGFNEHVL
+627 

>member
-85 IALKSDWALRRIG
+85 IALKSDWALRRALPMYDAQVTN
-98 SETVGNI
+98 SVVRSAVQRPADRLETVGNI

-123 SIVTMDGPTSP
+123 SIVTMDGSHIS
-134 GPLRRIRAQNVQA
+134 RVRYERIRAQNVQA

-183 VLAHGRWTSGSKRS
+183 VLAHNVSAPNAWQGYSYNYSTHLDGLAKGRWTSGSKRS

-261 DVTLEVGR
+261 DVTLENAFDVGLR
-269 ARRTT
+269 N
-274 TTGRPSSSTASAATA
+274 AADVA
-289 SSTPPRT
+289 VH
-296 GARRAP
+296 G
-302 STWACATP
+302 
-310 PTSPSTAGSAVDEG
+310 GLAVDEG

-344 AATRNALGQ
+344 ASSRNALGQ

-370 RGVVR
+370 R
-375 GARERRG
+375 RR
-382 PSRALPEHDRQL
+382 
-394 AVPERR
+394 
-400 DEGADADVVRRRG
+400 
-413 PAVLQERRVGR
+413 
-424 RVEPQ
+424 
-429 PPLVAERRQERGDAV
+429 
-444 AAEPVGHAARGAAAA
+444 
-459 PVEDLD
+459 
-465 ARVLDGAARGLEPRR
+465 PRR
-480 LVSRLVAQQPRG
+480 S
-492 LAVFGPDHD
+492 
-501 VAGRRREVEEVG
+501 
-513 DRRPGVGAHGPVGAV
+513 
-528 DERRRRAAA
+528 
-537 AAEAA
+537 
-542 SLALLQNGA
+542 
-551 KNPPVS
+551 
-557 PSCGRNRRHRSSG
+557 
-570 GASCFGGKRL
+570 
-580 PPSSSRRDAAA
+580 
-591 VVLQG
+591 
-596 AHVVSP
+596 
-602 GRAGSGDAAAASSS
+602 
-616 VGSRRSTSATT
+616 
-627 ASFSTGFNEHVL
+627 

>member
-1 MPSSHRFLAPE
+1 MLLAVLLLLPIAASDAYCDARAFGAAGDGVSDDTAAITAALGACDHVVLRKGSYLSGTVRLRSHSVLEIRASAALLAIKAKRDRYARPEADFYRKRKKTAWNQDRFQDYGHSNLDDALILIHDCENVTLRGGGAVDGRSEIPHTE
-12 VPGKSSKNV
+12 PLGGRFDPATNYPTKLIVVKSSKNV

-85 IALKSDWALRRIG
+85 IALKSDWALRRVLPMYDVQVTNSVVRSEKCNGLQIG

-123 SIVTMDGPTSP
+123 SIVTMDGSHIS
-134 GPLRRIRAQNVQA
+134 RVRYERIRAQNVQA

-183 VLAHGRWTSGSKRS
+183 VLAHNVSAPNAWKGYSYNYSTHLDGLAKGRWTSGSKRS

-261 DVTLEVGR
+261 DVTLEKWDVR
-269 ARRTT
+269 AAHNDD
-274 TTGRPSSSTASAATA
+274 RPAFVFDGVRGNRLVNSAADRGAASAFDVGLRNAA
-289 SSTPPRT
+289 DVAVH
-296 GARRAP
+296 G
-302 STWACATP
+302 
-310 PTSPSTAGSAVDEG
+310 GLKAVDEG

-344 AATRNALGQ
+344 YFFDT
-353 DAPGLVRSSSAQ
+353 
-365 DAAKP
+365 
-370 RGVVR
+370 
-375 GARERRG
+375 
-382 PSRALPEHDRQL
+382 
-394 AVPERR
+394 
-400 DEGADADVVRRRG
+400 
-413 PAVLQERRVGR
+413 
-424 RVEPQ
+424 
-429 PPLVAERRQERGDAV
+429 
-444 AAEPVGHAARGAAAA
+444 
-459 PVEDLD
+459 
-465 ARVLDGAARGLEPRR
+465 
-480 LVSRLVAQQPRG
+480 
-492 LAVFGPDHD
+492 
-501 VAGRRREVEEVG
+501 
-513 DRRPGVGAHGPVGAV
+513 
-528 DERRRRAAA
+528 
-537 AAEAA
+537 
-542 SLALLQNGA
+542 
-551 KNPPVS
+551 
-557 PSCGRNRRHRSSG
+557 
-570 GASCFGGKRL
+570 
-580 PPSSSRRDAAA
+580 
-591 VVLQG
+591 
-596 AHVVSP
+596 
-602 GRAGSGDAAAASSS
+602 
-616 VGSRRSTSATT
+616 
-627 ASFSTGFNEHVL
+627 

>member
-1 MPSSHRFLAPE
+1 MLLAVLLLLPIAASDAYCDARAFGAAGDGVSDDTAAITAALGACDHVVLRKGSYLSGTVRLRSHSVLEIRASAALLAIKAKRDRYAKPEADFYRKRKKTAWNQDRFQDYGHSNLDDALILIHDCENVTLRGGGAVDGRSEIPHTE
-12 VPGKSSKNV
+12 PVGGRFDPATNYPTKLIVVKSSKNV

-41 LLNNASHAVV
+41 LLNNATHAVV

-85 IALKSDWALRRIG
+85 IALKSDWALRRVLPMYDVQVTNSVVRSEKCNGLQIG

-123 SIVTMDGPTSP
+123 SIVTMDGSHIS
-134 GPLRRIRAQNVQA
+134 RVRYERIRAQNVQA

-183 VLAHGRWTSGSKRS
+183 VVAHNVSAPNAWKGYSYNYSTHLDGLARGRWTSGSKRS

-261 DVTLEVGR
+261 DVTLEKWDVR
-269 ARRTT
+269 AAHNDD
-274 TTGRPSSSTASAATA
+274 RPAFVFDGVRGNRLVNSAADRGAASAFDVGLRNAA
-289 SSTPPRT
+289 DVAVH
-296 GARRAP
+296 G
-302 STWACATP
+302 
-310 PTSPSTAGSAVDEG
+310 GLKAVDEG

-344 AATRNALGQ
+344 YFFDT
-353 DAPGLVRSSSAQ
+353 
-365 DAAKP
+365 
-370 RGVVR
+370 
-375 GARERRG
+375 
-382 PSRALPEHDRQL
+382 
-394 AVPERR
+394 
-400 DEGADADVVRRRG
+400 
-413 PAVLQERRVGR
+413 
-424 RVEPQ
+424 
-429 PPLVAERRQERGDAV
+429 
-444 AAEPVGHAARGAAAA
+444 
-459 PVEDLD
+459 
-465 ARVLDGAARGLEPRR
+465 
-480 LVSRLVAQQPRG
+480 
-492 LAVFGPDHD
+492 
-501 VAGRRREVEEVG
+501 
-513 DRRPGVGAHGPVGAV
+513 
-528 DERRRRAAA
+528 
-537 AAEAA
+537 
-542 SLALLQNGA
+542 
-551 KNPPVS
+551 
-557 PSCGRNRRHRSSG
+557 
-570 GASCFGGKRL
+570 
-580 PPSSSRRDAAA
+580 
-591 VVLQG
+591 
-596 AHVVSP
+596 
-602 GRAGSGDAAAASSS
+602 
-616 VGSRRSTSATT
+616 
-627 ASFSTGFNEHVL
+627 

>member
-1 MPSSHRFLAPE
+1 MLLAVLLLLPIAASDAYCDARAFGAAGDGVSDDTAAITAALGACDHVVLRKGSYLSGTVRLRSHSVLEIRASAALLAIKAKRDRYARPEADFYKKRKKTAWNQDRFQDYGHSNLDDALILIHDCENVTLRGGGAVDGRSEIPHTE
-12 VPGKSSKNV
+12 PVGGRFDPATNYPTKLIVVKSSKNV

-85 IALKSDWALRRIG
+85 IALKSDWALRRVLPMYDVQVTNSVVRSEKCNGLQIG

-123 SIVTMDGPTSP
+123 SIVTMDGSHIS
-134 GPLRRIRAQNVQA
+134 RVRYERIRAQNVQA

-183 VLAHGRWTSGSKRS
+183 VVAHNVSAPNAWKGYSYNYSTHLDGLAKGRWTSGSKRS

-261 DVTLEVGR
+261 DVTLEKWDVR
-269 ARRTT
+269 AAHNDD
-274 TTGRPSSSTASAATA
+274 RPAFVFDGVRGNRLVNSAADRGAASAFDVGLRNAA
-289 SSTPPRT
+289 DVAVH
-296 GARRAP
+296 G
-302 STWACATP
+302 
-310 PTSPSTAGSAVDEG
+310 GLKAVDEG

-344 AATRNALGQ
+344 YFFDT
-353 DAPGLVRSSSAQ
+353 
-365 DAAKP
+365 
-370 RGVVR
+370 
-375 GARERRG
+375 
-382 PSRALPEHDRQL
+382 
-394 AVPERR
+394 
-400 DEGADADVVRRRG
+400 
-413 PAVLQERRVGR
+413 
-424 RVEPQ
+424 
-429 PPLVAERRQERGDAV
+429 
-444 AAEPVGHAARGAAAA
+444 
-459 PVEDLD
+459 
-465 ARVLDGAARGLEPRR
+465 
-480 LVSRLVAQQPRG
+480 
-492 LAVFGPDHD
+492 
-501 VAGRRREVEEVG
+501 
-513 DRRPGVGAHGPVGAV
+513 
-528 DERRRRAAA
+528 
-537 AAEAA
+537 
-542 SLALLQNGA
+542 
-551 KNPPVS
+551 
-557 PSCGRNRRHRSSG
+557 
-570 GASCFGGKRL
+570 
-580 PPSSSRRDAAA
+580 
-591 VVLQG
+591 
-596 AHVVSP
+596 
-602 GRAGSGDAAAASSS
+602 
-616 VGSRRSTSATT
+616 
-627 ASFSTGFNEHVL
+627 

>member
-1 MPSSHRFLAPE
+1 MLLAVLLLLPIAASDAYCDARAFGAAGDGVSDDTAAITAALGACDHVVLRKGSYLSGTVRLRSHSVLEIRASAALLAIKAKRGRYAKPEADFYRKRKKSAWNQDRFQDYGHSNLDDALILIHDCENVTLRGGGAVDGRSEIPHTE
-12 VPGKSSKNV
+12 PLGGRFDPATNYPTKLIVVKSSKNV

-41 LLNNASHAVV
+41 LLNNATHAVV

-85 IALKSDWALRRIG
+85 IALKSDWALRRVLPMYDVQVTNSVVRSEKCNGLQIG

-123 SIVTMDGPTSP
+123 SIVTMDGSHIS
-134 GPLRRIRAQNVQA
+134 RVRYERIRAQNVQA

-183 VLAHGRWTSGSKRS
+183 VVAHNVSAPNAWKGYSYNYSTHLDGLAKGRWTSGSKRS

-261 DVTLEVGR
+261 DVTLEKWDVR
-269 ARRTT
+269 AAHNDD
-274 TTGRPSSSTASAATA
+274 RPAFVFDGVRGNRLVNSAADRGAASAFDVGLRNAA
-289 SSTPPRT
+289 DVAVH
-296 GARRAP
+296 G
-302 STWACATP
+302 
-310 PTSPSTAGSAVDEG
+310 GLKAVDEG

-344 AATRNALGQ
+344 YFFDT
-353 DAPGLVRSSSAQ
+353 
-365 DAAKP
+365 
-370 RGVVR
+370 
-375 GARERRG
+375 
-382 PSRALPEHDRQL
+382 
-394 AVPERR
+394 
-400 DEGADADVVRRRG
+400 
-413 PAVLQERRVGR
+413 
-424 RVEPQ
+424 
-429 PPLVAERRQERGDAV
+429 
-444 AAEPVGHAARGAAAA
+444 
-459 PVEDLD
+459 
-465 ARVLDGAARGLEPRR
+465 
-480 LVSRLVAQQPRG
+480 
-492 LAVFGPDHD
+492 
-501 VAGRRREVEEVG
+501 
-513 DRRPGVGAHGPVGAV
+513 
-528 DERRRRAAA
+528 
-537 AAEAA
+537 
-542 SLALLQNGA
+542 
-551 KNPPVS
+551 
-557 PSCGRNRRHRSSG
+557 
-570 GASCFGGKRL
+570 
-580 PPSSSRRDAAA
+580 
-591 VVLQG
+591 
-596 AHVVSP
+596 
-602 GRAGSGDAAAASSS
+602 
-616 VGSRRSTSATT
+616 
-627 ASFSTGFNEHVL
+627 

>member
-1 MPSSHRFLAPE
+1 MLLALLLLLPIAASDAYCDARAFGAAGDGVSDDTAAITAALGACDHVVLRKGSYLSGTVRLRSHSVLEIRASAALLAIKAKRGRYAKPEADFYRKRKKTAWNQDRFQDYGHSNLDDALILIHDCENVTLRGGGAVDGRSEIPHTE
-12 VPGKSSKNV
+12 PLGGRFDPATNYPTKLIVVKSSKNV

-41 LLNNASHAVV
+41 LLNNATHAVV

-85 IALKSDWALRRIG
+85 IALKSDWALRRVLPMYDVQVTNSVVRSEKCNGLQIG

-123 SIVTMDGPTSP
+123 SIVTMDGSHIS
-134 GPLRRIRAQNVQA
+134 RVRYERIRAQNVQA

-183 VLAHGRWTSGSKRS
+183 VVAHNVSAPNAWKGYSYNYSTHLDGLAKGRWTSGSKRS

-261 DVTLEVGR
+261 DVTLEKWDVR
-269 ARRTT
+269 AAHNDD
-274 TTGRPSSSTASAATA
+274 RPAFVFDGVRGNRLVNSAADRGAASAFDVGLRNAA
-289 SSTPPRT
+289 DVAVH
-296 GARRAP
+296 G
-302 STWACATP
+302 
-310 PTSPSTAGSAVDEG
+310 GLKAVDEG

-344 AATRNALGQ
+344 YFFDT
-353 DAPGLVRSSSAQ
+353 
-365 DAAKP
+365 
-370 RGVVR
+370 
-375 GARERRG
+375 
-382 PSRALPEHDRQL
+382 
-394 AVPERR
+394 
-400 DEGADADVVRRRG
+400 
-413 PAVLQERRVGR
+413 
-424 RVEPQ
+424 
-429 PPLVAERRQERGDAV
+429 
-444 AAEPVGHAARGAAAA
+444 
-459 PVEDLD
+459 
-465 ARVLDGAARGLEPRR
+465 
-480 LVSRLVAQQPRG
+480 
-492 LAVFGPDHD
+492 
-501 VAGRRREVEEVG
+501 
-513 DRRPGVGAHGPVGAV
+513 
-528 DERRRRAAA
+528 
-537 AAEAA
+537 
-542 SLALLQNGA
+542 
-551 KNPPVS
+551 
-557 PSCGRNRRHRSSG
+557 
-570 GASCFGGKRL
+570 
-580 PPSSSRRDAAA
+580 
-591 VVLQG
+591 
-596 AHVVSP
+596 
-602 GRAGSGDAAAASSS
+602 
-616 VGSRRSTSATT
+616 
-627 ASFSTGFNEHVL
+627 

>member
-1 MPSSHRFLAPE
+1 LTLGSSHLVPAQAWNQDRFQDYGHSNLDDALILIHDCENVTLRGGGAVDGRSEIPHTE
-12 VPGKSSKNV
+12 PVGGRFDPATNYPTKLIVVKSSKNV

-41 LLNNASHAVV
+41 LLNNATLAVV

-85 IALKSDWALRRIG
+85 IALKSDWALRRVLPMYDVQVTNSVVRSEKCNGLQIG

-123 SIVTMDGPTSP
+123 SIVTMDGSHIS
-134 GPLRRIRAQNVQA
+134 RVRYERIRAQNVQA

-183 VLAHGRWTSGSKRS
+183 VVAHNVSAPNAWKGYSYNYSTHLDGLAKGRWTSGSKRS

-261 DVTLEVGR
+261 DVTLEKWDVR
-269 ARRTT
+269 AAHNDD
-274 TTGRPSSSTASAATA
+274 RPAFVFDGVRGNRLVNSAADRGAASAFDVGLRNAA
-289 SSTPPRT
+289 DVAVH
-296 GARRAP
+296 G
-302 STWACATP
+302 
-310 PTSPSTAGSAVDEG
+310 GLKAVDEG

-344 AATRNALGQ
+344 YFFDT
-353 DAPGLVRSSSAQ
+353 
-365 DAAKP
+365 
-370 RGVVR
+370 
-375 GARERRG
+375 
-382 PSRALPEHDRQL
+382 
-394 AVPERR
+394 
-400 DEGADADVVRRRG
+400 
-413 PAVLQERRVGR
+413 
-424 RVEPQ
+424 
-429 PPLVAERRQERGDAV
+429 
-444 AAEPVGHAARGAAAA
+444 
-459 PVEDLD
+459 
-465 ARVLDGAARGLEPRR
+465 
-480 LVSRLVAQQPRG
+480 
-492 LAVFGPDHD
+492 
-501 VAGRRREVEEVG
+501 
-513 DRRPGVGAHGPVGAV
+513 
-528 DERRRRAAA
+528 
-537 AAEAA
+537 
-542 SLALLQNGA
+542 
-551 KNPPVS
+551 
-557 PSCGRNRRHRSSG
+557 
-570 GASCFGGKRL
+570 
-580 PPSSSRRDAAA
+580 
-591 VVLQG
+591 
-596 AHVVSP
+596 
-602 GRAGSGDAAAASSS
+602 
-616 VGSRRSTSATT
+616 
-627 ASFSTGFNEHVL
+627 

>member
-1 MPSSHRFLAPE
+1 MLLALLLLLPIAASDAYCDARAFGAAGDGVSDDTAAITAALGACDHVVLRKGSYLSGTVRLRSHSVLEIRASAALLAIKAKRDRYAKPEADFYRKRKKTAWNQDRFQDYGHSNLDDALILIHDCENVTLRGGGAVDGRSEIPHTE
-12 VPGKSSKNV
+12 PVGGRFDPATNYPTKLIVVKSSKNV

-41 LLNNASHAVV
+41 LLNNATHAVV

-85 IALKSDWALRRIG
+85 IALKSDWALRRVLPMYDVQVTNSVVRSEKCNGLQIG

-123 SIVTMDGPTSP
+123 SIVTMDGSHIS
-134 GPLRRIRAQNVQA
+134 RVRYERIRAQNVQA

-183 VLAHGRWTSGSKRS
+183 VVAHNVSAPNAWKGYSYNYSTHLDGLAKGRWTSGSKRS

-261 DVTLEVGR
+261 DVTLEKWDVR
-269 ARRTT
+269 AAHNDD
-274 TTGRPSSSTASAATA
+274 RPAFVFDGVRGNRLVNSAADRGAASAFDVGLRNAA
-289 SSTPPRT
+289 DVAVH
-296 GARRAP
+296 G
-302 STWACATP
+302 
-310 PTSPSTAGSAVDEG
+310 GLKAVDEG

-344 AATRNALGQ
+344 YFFDT
-353 DAPGLVRSSSAQ
+353 
-365 DAAKP
+365 
-370 RGVVR
+370 
-375 GARERRG
+375 
-382 PSRALPEHDRQL
+382 
-394 AVPERR
+394 
-400 DEGADADVVRRRG
+400 
-413 PAVLQERRVGR
+413 
-424 RVEPQ
+424 
-429 PPLVAERRQERGDAV
+429 
-444 AAEPVGHAARGAAAA
+444 
-459 PVEDLD
+459 
-465 ARVLDGAARGLEPRR
+465 
-480 LVSRLVAQQPRG
+480 
-492 LAVFGPDHD
+492 
-501 VAGRRREVEEVG
+501 
-513 DRRPGVGAHGPVGAV
+513 
-528 DERRRRAAA
+528 
-537 AAEAA
+537 
-542 SLALLQNGA
+542 
-551 KNPPVS
+551 
-557 PSCGRNRRHRSSG
+557 
-570 GASCFGGKRL
+570 
-580 PPSSSRRDAAA
+580 
-591 VVLQG
+591 
-596 AHVVSP
+596 
-602 GRAGSGDAAAASSS
+602 
-616 VGSRRSTSATT
+616 
-627 ASFSTGFNEHVL
+627 

>member
-1 MPSSHRFLAPE
+1 MLLAVLLLLPIAASDAYCDARAFGAAGDGVSDDTAAITAALGACDHVVLRKGSYLSGTVRLRSHSVLEIRASAALLAIKAKRDRYAKPEADFYRKRKKTAWNQDRFQDYGHSNLDDALILIHDCENVTLRGGGAVDGRSEIPHTE
-12 VPGKSSKNV
+12 PLGGRFDPATNYPTKLIVVKSSKNV

-85 IALKSDWALRRIG
+85 IALKSDWALRRVLPMYDVQVTNSVVRSEKCNGLQIG

-123 SIVTMDGPTSP
+123 SIVTMDGSHIS
-134 GPLRRIRAQNVQA
+134 RVRYERIRAQNVQA

-183 VLAHGRWTSGSKRS
+183 VLAHNVSAPNAWKGYSYNYSTHLDGLAKGRWTSGSKRS

-261 DVTLEVGR
+261 DVTLEKWDVR
-269 ARRTT
+269 AAHNDD
-274 TTGRPSSSTASAATA
+274 RPAFVFDGVRGNRLVNSAADRGAASAFDVGLRNAA
-289 SSTPPRT
+289 DVAVH
-296 GARRAP
+296 G
-302 STWACATP
+302 
-310 PTSPSTAGSAVDEG
+310 GLKAVDEG

-344 AATRNALGQ
+344 YFFDT
-353 DAPGLVRSSSAQ
+353 
-365 DAAKP
+365 
-370 RGVVR
+370 
-375 GARERRG
+375 
-382 PSRALPEHDRQL
+382 
-394 AVPERR
+394 
-400 DEGADADVVRRRG
+400 
-413 PAVLQERRVGR
+413 
-424 RVEPQ
+424 
-429 PPLVAERRQERGDAV
+429 
-444 AAEPVGHAARGAAAA
+444 
-459 PVEDLD
+459 
-465 ARVLDGAARGLEPRR
+465 
-480 LVSRLVAQQPRG
+480 
-492 LAVFGPDHD
+492 
-501 VAGRRREVEEVG
+501 
-513 DRRPGVGAHGPVGAV
+513 
-528 DERRRRAAA
+528 
-537 AAEAA
+537 
-542 SLALLQNGA
+542 
-551 KNPPVS
+551 
-557 PSCGRNRRHRSSG
+557 
-570 GASCFGGKRL
+570 
-580 PPSSSRRDAAA
+580 
-591 VVLQG
+591 
-596 AHVVSP
+596 
-602 GRAGSGDAAAASSS
+602 
-616 VGSRRSTSATT
+616 
-627 ASFSTGFNEHVL
+627 

>member
-1 MPSSHRFLAPE
+1 MLLAVLLLLPIAASDAYCDARAFGAAGDGVSDDTAAITAALGACDHVVLRKGSYLSGTVRLRSHSVLEIRASAALLAIKAKRGRYAKPEADFYRKRKKSAWNQDRFQDYGHSNLDDALLLIHDCENVTLRGGGAVDGRSEIPHTE
-12 VPGKSSKNV
+12 PVGGRFDPATNYPTKLIVVKSSKNV

-41 LLNNASHAVV
+41 LLNNATHAVV

-85 IALKSDWALRRIG
+85 IALKSDWALRRVLPMYDVQVTNSVVRSEKCNGLQIG

-123 SIVTMDGPTSP
+123 SIVTMDGSHIS
-134 GPLRRIRAQNVQA
+134 RVRYERIRAQNVQA

-183 VLAHGRWTSGSKRS
+183 VVAHNVSAPNAWKGYSYNYSTHLDGLAKGRWTSGSKRS

-261 DVTLEVGR
+261 DVTLEKWDVR
-269 ARRTT
+269 AAHNDD
-274 TTGRPSSSTASAATA
+274 RPAFVFDGVRGNRLVNSAADRGAASAFDVGLRNAA
-289 SSTPPRT
+289 DVAVH
-296 GARRAP
+296 G
-302 STWACATP
+302 
-310 PTSPSTAGSAVDEG
+310 GLKAVDEG

-344 AATRNALGQ
+344 YFFDT
-353 DAPGLVRSSSAQ
+353 
-365 DAAKP
+365 
-370 RGVVR
+370 
-375 GARERRG
+375 
-382 PSRALPEHDRQL
+382 
-394 AVPERR
+394 
-400 DEGADADVVRRRG
+400 
-413 PAVLQERRVGR
+413 
-424 RVEPQ
+424 
-429 PPLVAERRQERGDAV
+429 
-444 AAEPVGHAARGAAAA
+444 
-459 PVEDLD
+459 
-465 ARVLDGAARGLEPRR
+465 
-480 LVSRLVAQQPRG
+480 
-492 LAVFGPDHD
+492 
-501 VAGRRREVEEVG
+501 
-513 DRRPGVGAHGPVGAV
+513 
-528 DERRRRAAA
+528 
-537 AAEAA
+537 
-542 SLALLQNGA
+542 
-551 KNPPVS
+551 
-557 PSCGRNRRHRSSG
+557 
-570 GASCFGGKRL
+570 
-580 PPSSSRRDAAA
+580 
-591 VVLQG
+591 
-596 AHVVSP
+596 
-602 GRAGSGDAAAASSS
+602 
-616 VGSRRSTSATT
+616 
-627 ASFSTGFNEHVL
+627 

>member
-1 MPSSHRFLAPE
+1 MLLAVLLLLPIAASDAYCDARAFGAAGDGVSDDTAAITAALGACDHVVLRKGSYLSGTVRLRSHSVLEIRASAALLAIKAKRDRYAKPEADFYRKRKKTAWNQDRFQDYGHSNLDDALILIHDCENVTLRGGGAVDGRSEIPHTE
-12 VPGKSSKNV
+12 PLGGRFDPATNYPTKLIVVKSSKNV

-85 IALKSDWALRRIG
+85 IALKSDWALRRVLPMYDVQVTNSVVRSEKCNGLQIG

-123 SIVTMDGPTSP
+123 SIVTMDGSHIS
-134 GPLRRIRAQNVQA
+134 RVRYERIRAQNVQA

-183 VLAHGRWTSGSKRS
+183 VVAHNVSAPNAWKGYSYNYSTHLDGLARGRWTSGSKRS

-261 DVTLEVGR
+261 DVTLEKWDVR
-269 ARRTT
+269 AAHNDD
-274 TTGRPSSSTASAATA
+274 RPAFVFDGVRGNRLVNSAADRGAASAFDVGLRNAA
-289 SSTPPRT
+289 DVAVH
-296 GARRAP
+296 G
-302 STWACATP
+302 
-310 PTSPSTAGSAVDEG
+310 GLKAVDEG

-344 AATRNALGQ
+344 YFFDT
-353 DAPGLVRSSSAQ
+353 
-365 DAAKP
+365 
-370 RGVVR
+370 
-375 GARERRG
+375 
-382 PSRALPEHDRQL
+382 
-394 AVPERR
+394 
-400 DEGADADVVRRRG
+400 
-413 PAVLQERRVGR
+413 
-424 RVEPQ
+424 
-429 PPLVAERRQERGDAV
+429 
-444 AAEPVGHAARGAAAA
+444 
-459 PVEDLD
+459 
-465 ARVLDGAARGLEPRR
+465 
-480 LVSRLVAQQPRG
+480 
-492 LAVFGPDHD
+492 
-501 VAGRRREVEEVG
+501 
-513 DRRPGVGAHGPVGAV
+513 
-528 DERRRRAAA
+528 
-537 AAEAA
+537 
-542 SLALLQNGA
+542 
-551 KNPPVS
+551 
-557 PSCGRNRRHRSSG
+557 
-570 GASCFGGKRL
+570 
-580 PPSSSRRDAAA
+580 
-591 VVLQG
+591 
-596 AHVVSP
+596 
-602 GRAGSGDAAAASSS
+602 
-616 VGSRRSTSATT
+616 
-627 ASFSTGFNEHVL
+627 

>member
-1 MPSSHRFLAPE
+1 MLLAVLLLLPIAASDAYCDARAFGAAGDGVSDDTAAITAALGACDHVVLRKGSYLSGTVRLRSHSVLEIRASAALLAIKAKRGRYAKPEADFYRKRKKSAWNQDRFQDYGHSNLDDALILIHDCENVTLRGGGAVDGRSEIPHTE
-12 VPGKSSKNV
+12 PVGGRFDPATNYPTKLIVVKSSKNV

-41 LLNNASHAVV
+41 LLNNATHAVV

-85 IALKSDWALRRIG
+85 IALKSDWALRRVLPMYDVQVTNSVVRSEKCNGLQIG

-123 SIVTMDGPTSP
+123 SIVTMDGSHIS
-134 GPLRRIRAQNVQA
+134 RVRYERIRAQNVQA

-183 VLAHGRWTSGSKRS
+183 VVAHNVSAPNAWKGYSYNYSTHLDGLAKGRWTSGSKRS

-261 DVTLEVGR
+261 DVTLEKWDVR
-269 ARRTT
+269 AAHNDD
-274 TTGRPSSSTASAATA
+274 RPAFVFDGVRGNRLVNSAADRGAASAFDVGLRNAA
-289 SSTPPRT
+289 DVAVH
-296 GARRAP
+296 G
-302 STWACATP
+302 
-310 PTSPSTAGSAVDEG
+310 GLKAVDEG

-344 AATRNALGQ
+344 YFFDT
-353 DAPGLVRSSSAQ
+353 
-365 DAAKP
+365 
-370 RGVVR
+370 
-375 GARERRG
+375 
-382 PSRALPEHDRQL
+382 
-394 AVPERR
+394 
-400 DEGADADVVRRRG
+400 
-413 PAVLQERRVGR
+413 
-424 RVEPQ
+424 
-429 PPLVAERRQERGDAV
+429 
-444 AAEPVGHAARGAAAA
+444 
-459 PVEDLD
+459 
-465 ARVLDGAARGLEPRR
+465 
-480 LVSRLVAQQPRG
+480 
-492 LAVFGPDHD
+492 
-501 VAGRRREVEEVG
+501 
-513 DRRPGVGAHGPVGAV
+513 
-528 DERRRRAAA
+528 
-537 AAEAA
+537 
-542 SLALLQNGA
+542 
-551 KNPPVS
+551 
-557 PSCGRNRRHRSSG
+557 
-570 GASCFGGKRL
+570 
-580 PPSSSRRDAAA
+580 
-591 VVLQG
+591 
-596 AHVVSP
+596 
-602 GRAGSGDAAAASSS
+602 
-616 VGSRRSTSATT
+616 
-627 ASFSTGFNEHVL
+627 